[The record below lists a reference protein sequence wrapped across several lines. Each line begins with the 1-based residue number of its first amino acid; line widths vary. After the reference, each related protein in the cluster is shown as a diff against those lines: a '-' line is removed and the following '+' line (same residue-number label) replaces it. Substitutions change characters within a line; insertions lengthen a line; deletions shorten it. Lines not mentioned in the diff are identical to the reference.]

1 MKTCITLLLCICAT
15 LAFSADVT
23 FNLKDFINTTQ
34 PFQRRTLEIVPK
46 FSPSSNGTNVI
57 TSERRYFNLGI
68 NAVITAT
75 NMVDGLYWCYA
86 YGVSTTSRFA
96 VLIPATNGTITASDY
111 VTSIGSG
118 LETENGIPID
128 LE

>member
-1 MKTCITLLLCICAT
+1 MKTAITLLLCIVTT
-15 LAFSADVT
+15 LAFSADVV
-23 FNLKDFINTTQ
+23 FNVKDFIGTTQ

-46 FSPSSNGTNVI
+46 FAPSADGTNVI
-57 TSERRYFNLGI
+57 TAERRYFNLGTSGI
-68 NAVITAT
+68 ITAT

-96 VLIPATNGTITASDY
+96 VLIPSTNGTITASDY
-111 VTSIGSG
+111 VTSIGIG